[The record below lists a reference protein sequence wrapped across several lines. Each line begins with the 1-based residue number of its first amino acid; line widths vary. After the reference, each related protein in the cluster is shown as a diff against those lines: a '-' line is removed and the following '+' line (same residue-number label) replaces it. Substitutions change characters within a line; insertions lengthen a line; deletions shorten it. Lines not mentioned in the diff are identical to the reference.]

1 MEMLRKKSEVHRY
14 KWNHDVHPTKI
25 NSSDHVRRWYNNER
39 GMIQTMSLH
48 FYVSWGFC
56 HGNDSQY

>member
-39 GMIQTMSLH
+39 GM
-48 FYVSWGFC
+48 
-56 HGNDSQY
+56 